1 MAELTWVELIIPAA
15 SGIVGAAIGSL
26 GTVFG
31 HGWANAG
38 ALRREQIAR
47 DAARAAATRAERRA
61 FEIET
66 FNRLPDL
73 VHGHVRMQMRLLLAD
88 EGALLTSGQLTS
100 DHPAGGEDGMAVSA
114 ELMLVT
120 NRVLD
125 DDIREQLHSARTEM
139 TELTRLGRAI
149 RPDQI
154 VAEYDRRRAQLT
166 ELADSALALVTT
178 HQRALYR
185 EEPADASAA

>member
-15 SGIVGAAIGSL
+15 SGVVGAAIGSL

-31 HGWANAG
+31 HWWANAG

-47 DAARAAATRAERRA
+47 DAARAAAKHAERRA

-66 FNRLPDL
+66 FSRLPDL
-73 VHGHVRMQMRLLLAD
+73 VHGHVRMRMRLLLAD
-88 EGALLTSGQLTS
+88 ESALITSGLLTSN
-100 DHPAGGEDGMAVSA
+100 HPAGGEEGLAVSA

-120 NRVLD
+120 NRILD
-125 DDIREQLHSARTEM
+125 DDLREQLHTMRMEM
-139 TELTRLGRAI
+139 TDVTRIERPIRA
-149 RPDQI
+149 DQI
-154 VAEYDRRRAQLT
+154 VAECDRRRSRLG
-166 ELADSALALVTT
+166 ELADSALVLVTT

-185 EEPADASAA
+185 DEPAT